1 MKSLDVLIELEE
13 TIVARLA
20 DADPAAS
27 YTARLAAAGVN
38 RVAQKVGEEGVEVAI
53 AAASGASDEALLSE
67 SADLLYHLAVLLAVR
82 GLSLTDVARVLAA
95 RQA

>member
-1 MKSLDVLIELEE
+1 MKSLDVLTELEE

-20 DADPAAS
+20 DANPSSS
-27 YTARLAAAGVN
+27 YTARLAASGMS

-53 AAASGASDEALLSE
+53 AAASGAGDEALLSE
-67 SADLLYHLAVLLAVR
+67 SADLLYHLTVLLVMR
-82 GLSLTDVARVLAA
+82 GLSLTDVARVLAS